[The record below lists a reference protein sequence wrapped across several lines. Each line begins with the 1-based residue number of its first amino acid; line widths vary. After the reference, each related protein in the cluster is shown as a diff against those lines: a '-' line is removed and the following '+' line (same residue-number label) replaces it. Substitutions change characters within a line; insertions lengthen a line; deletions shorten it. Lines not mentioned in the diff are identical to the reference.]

1 MMSGDD
7 ERGCE
12 LVMAFVVQQG
22 SFTLYLCISA
32 DIGVDKFMFRFC
44 WLPWNNNF
52 NSRAVSFLSMLA
64 CANLFSGW

>member
-32 DIGVDKFMFRFC
+32 DIGA
-44 WLPWNNNF
+44 LT
-52 NSRAVSFLSMLA
+52 SF
-64 CANLFSGW
+64 